1 MKSFITILLIMALS
15 IPAFSQE
22 KKKQEEETGLIKV
35 EELPA
40 VVIKRIGK
48 DFSVYIPDRHID
60 QRVQDLEKNFVAYDI
75 GKDYQ
80 GFESYLLL
88 METDTGTLSAT
99 YNNQGKLIR
108 VVENYKN
115 IRIPK
120 EVMYSIYKTYPGWTI
135 VNDKYLYTQEDGD
148 VIKKQYNVKIQK
160 KKETHRLI
168 VHANGE
174 ILKVR

>member
-22 KKKQEEETGLIKV
+22 KNKQEGETGLIKV

-48 DFSVYIPDRHID
+48 DFSVYIPDHHID
-60 QRVQDLEKNFVAYDI
+60 QRVQELEKNFVAYDI

-80 GFESYLLL
+80 GSESYLLV

-99 YNNQGKLIR
+99 YNSQGKLIR

-160 KKETHRLI
+160 KKESRKLI

>member
-1 MKSFITILLIMALS
+1 MKSLITLLLIIALS
-15 IPAFSQE
+15 FPTFSQD
-22 KKKQEEETGLIKV
+22 KISQQEETGLMSV
-35 EELPA
+35 EALPA

-60 QRVQDLEKNFVAYDI
+60 QRVQTLEKNFIAYDI

-80 GFESYLLL
+80 GAESYLLV

-99 YNNQGKLIR
+99 YNGKGKLIR
-108 VVENYKN
+108 VVEKYEN
-115 IRIPK
+115 IRVPK

-160 KKETHRLI
+160 KNESRKLL
-168 VHANGE
+168 VHANGD
-174 ILKVR
+174 IVKVK